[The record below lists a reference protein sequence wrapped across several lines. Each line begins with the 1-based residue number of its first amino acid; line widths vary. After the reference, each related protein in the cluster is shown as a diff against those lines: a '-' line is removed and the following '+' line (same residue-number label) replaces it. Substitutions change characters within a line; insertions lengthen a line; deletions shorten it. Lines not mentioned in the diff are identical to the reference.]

1 MADEA
6 GLEGC
11 LATAGGDREE
21 LIRAIAYRRCHT
33 RDYVGYA
40 LDDWLAGERRSIRAL
55 RRRRDRTR
63 IDGFDQPSS
72 HRAEERIE
80 RRPARPVALAVD
92 STLAIIGVVGF
103 LFIPWLTQRVS
114 SRLNAVT
121 VFTTLLFWGWLWG
134 VWGLS
139 SWFRSS

>member
-1 MADEA
+1 MT
-6 GLEGC
+6 GWQGK
-11 LATAGGDREE
+11 
-21 LIRAIAYRRCHT
+21 
-33 RDYVGYA
+33 
-40 LDDWLAGERRSIRAL
+40 RRSIRAL

-134 VWGLS
+134 VWGLLLMVPIVMTINAVCNRLDGLRRIS
-139 SWFRSS
+139 AFLTYKPIPRKRAARSINFAK